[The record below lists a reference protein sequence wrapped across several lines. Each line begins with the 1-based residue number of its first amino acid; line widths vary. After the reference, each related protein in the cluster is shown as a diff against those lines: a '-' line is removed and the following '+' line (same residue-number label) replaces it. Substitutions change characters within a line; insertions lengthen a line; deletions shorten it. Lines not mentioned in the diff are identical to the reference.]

1 MMKSVVFLSLLA
13 LITVVPLSASAE
25 KAPEQIC
32 NAALLL
38 DAKTGDVL
46 EANNESTALP
56 PASTVKILVAY
67 VAHEKIKSGEVSL
80 DDNISVSAAASKIG
94 GSQVYLK
101 EGEVF
106 TLKDLLAA
114 LLVQSGN
121 DAAYAIAEHIGG
133 SAEGFIELM
142 NDTAKELGM
151 NDSEFH
157 SVHGLPPAKDQ
168 QPDLVSARD
177 FGTLAR
183 AVVNN
188 HPEIL
193 EFTKISELG
202 FRNDTF
208 IMRNHNPLLRT
219 FQGCDGLKTGYYAK
233 AGFSIVTTAKRN
245 DTRLVAVLMGCENRK
260 KRDAEA
266 ARLLTKG
273 FSEYKMVELTK
284 ANVPVEASV
293 NVQTG
298 KIPSVVPV
306 TADALKVSLRKSQ
319 VEEVSKKLELC
330 TGLTAPVQAQTPCGQ
345 MAFYLGDKKLGAVPL
360 IVADA
365 VAEQEMLDKVMGYF
379 R

>member
-1 MMKSVVFLSLLA
+1 
-13 LITVVPLSASAE
+13 
-25 KAPEQIC
+25 
-32 NAALLL
+32 
-38 DAKTGDVL
+38 
-46 EANNESTALP
+46 
-56 PASTVKILVAY
+56 
-67 VAHEKIKSGEVSL
+67 
-80 DDNISVSAAASKIG
+80 
-94 GSQVYLK
+94 
-101 EGEVF
+101 
-106 TLKDLLAA
+106 
-114 LLVQSGN
+114 
-121 DAAYAIAEHIGG
+121 
-133 SAEGFIELM
+133 
-142 NDTAKELGM
+142 M